1 MTDATDVVSNVIP
14 INALGEQ
21 TQFQRHERDQ
31 LTRGALLAQYIS
43 RALNQLTVPDV
54 QWEDHRWPGVAVFT
68 KLAIGRGGRSW
79 KLLDPKTLLDVEF
92 MNFAKAYVREQL
104 SLNPQQTTT
113 NTEHRI
119 RTLRRVEVMLLD
131 IKRSANPVHI
141 DIAVLDAASALA
153 RKSFAGATP
162 YYVGQFIEQF
172 GRFIAKQGF
181 VPPVVGQW
189 RSPIQFQRYTGRV
202 VGSAG
207 DKHRA
212 TKLPNFAAVSALA
225 EIFSRN
231 LDPTD
236 ERCHRDIYTTG
247 VATLLCSAPSRGQ
260 EVHRLPVNLI
270 FQDTDSFGEQQLGL
284 RWEGGK
290 GYGSFIKWVWK
301 GMVPAAHTAIDRI
314 KAITE
319 EARRLARHYEDPK
332 TCELFYR
339 HAECPQVA
347 EDAPLTAEQA
357 CRALGFSLTDPPG
370 SLLSAK
376 LSSRLHAHTLASLW
390 RDWVLPRHR
399 VNCPDFPFIDS
410 SELNKPEA
418 ARLKFSEALFCMRAN
433 QLHKRMNTL
442 PVLLWMPTLG
452 ASWHPDVALSSA
464 TNVNIFDRFG
474 YKDEDGS
481 PLVLR
486 SHQLRHLL
494 NTEAQRSQMT
504 DELIAAWSGRAN
516 ITQNQAYD
524 NRPAQE
530 VVDSL
535 RPTVEAQE
543 RILLATGD
551 ATSTSQARQ
560 SGPWVIQTFAPPQ
573 VLANHVGHDVQPQL
587 TGLKTEY
594 GQCVHD
600 WAVSPCDG
608 FVACLECSNHRCIT
622 GDDPSE
628 SRLRLQRIEKLHETV
643 QGEVLKSQAAQTAGD
658 WGAQEWLDV
667 QSRYEQKL
675 ALLISIL
682 RKLIDEGKDAV
693 IRVARAPTPSHLH
706 RAMRAIAVR
715 ARQDSLDSQEV
726 IQMML
731 DAVDRPEPNGIP
743 ITVHRTPST
752 ALSAPNFGN
761 LFKAQVEENHG
772 QK

>member
-1 MTDATDVVSNVIP
+1 MTNATNAVSNVIP
-14 INALGEQ
+14 MDVLWDEAQ
-21 TQFQRHERDQ
+21 TQRPERDQ
-31 LTRGALLAQYIS
+31 LDRGALLAQYIS
-43 RALNQLTVPDV
+43 RARNQLTVPDV
-54 QWEDHRWPGVAVFT
+54 LWEDHRWPGVAVFT
-68 KLAIGRGGRSW
+68 KLTTGSGGKSW
-79 KLLDPKTLLDVEF
+79 KLLDPNTLLDVEF
-92 MNFAKAYVREQL
+92 MNFAKAYVREQY

-113 NTEHRI
+113 NTEHRV
-119 RTLRRVEVMLLD
+119 RTLRLVEASLLD
-131 IKRSANPVHI
+131 IKRSADPVLV
-141 DIAVLDAASALA
+141 DIMVLDAAAELA
-153 RKSFAGATP
+153 RKSFTGATT
-162 YYVGQFIEQF
+162 YYVGQFIEKL
-172 GRFIAKQGF
+172 GRFIANQGF

-212 TKLPNFAAVSALA
+212 TKLPNFGAVSALA

-260 EVHRLPVNLI
+260 EVHRLPVNLK

-284 RWEGGK
+284 LWEGSK

-314 KAITE
+314 QAISE
-319 EARRLARHYEDPK
+319 EARQLARHYEDPK

-347 EDAPLTAEQA
+347 DDEPLTAEQA
-357 CRALGFSLTDPPG
+357 CRALGFSMKNPCF
-370 SLLSAK
+370 SLISAK
-376 LSSRLHAHTLASLW
+376 LSSRIHAHTLASLW

-399 VNCPDFPFIDS
+399 ANCPDFPFVGP
-410 SELNKPEA
+410 SELNKPVS
-418 ARLKFSEALFCMRAN
+418 ARLKFSEALFCMRAH
-433 QLHKRMNTL
+433 QLHSRMNTI
-442 PVLLWMPTLG
+442 PVLLWIPTLS
-452 ASWHPDVALSSA
+452 ASWRADVARSSQ
-464 TNVNIFDRFG
+464 TNTNIFDRYG

-481 PLVLR
+481 PLVIR

-494 NTEAQRSQMT
+494 NTEAQRTEMT

-516 ITQNQAYD
+516 ITQNQVYD

-530 VVDSL
+530 VVDLL

-543 RILLATGD
+543 RILTTTGGT
-551 ATSTSQARQ
+551 TSASQASQ
-560 SGPWVIQTFAPPQ
+560 SGPWVIQTFAPPE
-573 VLANHVGHDVQPQL
+573 VLANDVAHDVQPQL

-608 FVACLECSNHRCIT
+608 FVACLECSDHRCIT
-622 GDDPSE
+622 GDNPHE
-628 SRLRLQRIEKLHETV
+628 SKLRLQRIEKLHRAV
-643 QGEVLKSQAAQTAGD
+643 QGEVLKSQVAQSAED

-693 IRVARAPTPSHLH
+693 ISVARVPTPSHLH

-715 ARQDSLDSQEV
+715 ARQDGLDSQEV

-731 DAVDRPEPNGIP
+731 DAVDRTEPTSIP
-743 ITVHRTPST
+743 ITVYRTPSF
-752 ALSAPNFGN
+752 ALSAPDYEHP
-761 LFKAQVEENHG
+761 LAVQVKEENG

>member
-1 MTDATDVVSNVIP
+1 MTNATDAVSNVIP
-14 INALGEQ
+14 IDAQGEQ
-21 TQFQRHERDQ
+21 TQFQWNDRDQ
-31 LTRGALLAQYIS
+31 QAHEALLAQYIS
-43 RALNQLTVPDV
+43 RARDRLTEPDI
-54 QWEDHRWPGVAVFT
+54 QWDDHRWPGVAVFT
-68 KLAIGRGGRSW
+68 KLSTGRGGRSW
-79 KLLDPKTLLDVEF
+79 KLLDPNTLLDVEF

-113 NTEHRI
+113 NTEHRV
-119 RTLRRVEVMLLD
+119 RTLRLVEAALLD
-131 IKRSANPVHI
+131 IKSAGNPVLV
-141 DIAVLDAASALA
+141 DSRVLDAAAELA
-153 RKSFAGATP
+153 RKSFTGATP

-172 GRFIAKQGF
+172 GRFIANQGF

-207 DKHRA
+207 EKHRA
-212 TKLPNFAAVSALA
+212 TKLPNFGAVAALA

-231 LDPTD
+231 LDPMD

-260 EVHRLPVNLI
+260 EVHRLPVDLI
-270 FQDTDSFGEQQLGL
+270 FKDTDSFGEQQLGL
-284 RWEGGK
+284 RWEGSK
-290 GYGSFIKWVWK
+290 GYGSFIKWIWK
-301 GMVPAAHTAIDRI
+301 EMVPAAHTAIERI
-314 KAITE
+314 KVLTE

-332 TCELFYR
+332 TRELFYR

-357 CRALGFSLTDPPG
+357 CLALGFSRKDPRG

-376 LSSRLHAHTLASLW
+376 LSGRIYEHTLASLW
-390 RDWVLPRHR
+390 RDWVLPRHA
-399 VNCPDFPFIDS
+399 VNCPDFPFVDR
-410 SELNKPEA
+410 SELNKPAA
-418 ARLKFSEALFCMRAN
+418 ARLKFSEALFCMRAH
-433 QLHKRMNTL
+433 QLHSRMNTI

-452 ASWHPDVALSSA
+452 TSWHPDVALSSA
-464 TNVNIFDRFG
+464 TNTNIFERYG

-481 PLVLR
+481 PLVVR

-494 NTEAQRSQMT
+494 NTEAQRTQMT

-516 ITQNQAYD
+516 ITQNQVYD

-530 VVDSL
+530 VVDFL

-543 RILLATGD
+543 RILVATGS
-551 ATSTSQARQ
+551 ASSASQARQ

-573 VLANHVGHDVQPQL
+573 NLGSHVAHDVQPQL

-608 FVACLECSNHRCIT
+608 FVECLECSDHRCIT
-622 GDDPSE
+622 GDDPTE

-643 QGEVLKSQAAQTAGD
+643 QCEVLKSQAAHAAGD

-667 QSRYEQKL
+667 QIRYEQKL

-693 IRVARAPTPSHLH
+693 IRVARVPAPSHLH

-715 ARQDSLDSQEV
+715 AQQESLDTPEV

-731 DAVDRPEPNGIP
+731 DAVDCTEPNGIP
-743 ITVHRTPST
+743 ITVHRASST
-752 ALSAPNFGN
+752 ALPAPNYEH
-761 LFKAQVEENHG
+761 LFKAPVEENHG